1 MSTVFVAE
9 KPSVAREIAAVL
21 GADRRGE
28 GYLASADGRTVVT
41 WAFGHLVGYAEP
53 DDYGPVWAGDWSFAQ
68 LPMIPDRW
76 RLKVH
81 KAGAGQFRTVKELM
95 NKAARV
101 VCATDAGREG
111 ERIFRLIYE
120 QAGCRAPVERLWV
133 SSLTREALSAGL
145 QNLYP
150 WRAFDD
156 LAAAARVRAQADW
169 LVGYNLTRAYTS
181 RHGGLCSIGRVQT
194 PTLAMVVKRDEE
206 IENFTPAAYFEVVAS
221 MEAGFDAVYVRRGED
236 DGKGGRVWERRIEER
251 GVARRILK
259 DAWGR
264 AAVVAELEKR
274 TVRHRAPSLF
284 DLTTLQ
290 REANRRLGWRAAQ
303 TLETAQKL
311 YEAKL
316 ITYPRTESRHL
327 PEDMRPLLA
336 ELLRSLDHPLALRAL
351 DYLKNGAGN
360 VPGKAYVDNARL
372 TDHHAIIPTSEGMG
386 GGWEEEAVGGVL
398 YRMVVSRFV
407 GIFFPEQVVEETWAR
422 FDLNGLAFVASG
434 RNEVERGWCE
444 VSGDGGEVEGEGSWL
459 PELTEGERVGVEK
472 LEIRDKETV
481 APRRYDDGSLLSAM
495 RNAGRLVEDED
506 RAEVLKVKGG
516 LGTPATRAAI
526 IEALVKRGFLLRER
540 KNLVS
545 TETGR
550 ALVAVVAE
558 PLCSPELTATWEG
571 QLADIEEGKGS
582 ADGFLDA
589 ISCFV
594 REVVPKVRE
603 SEGEVPVERQDR
615 LSVGVCPLCG
625 EDVIERPKSF
635 GCSAWRD
642 SGCGFA
648 VWKVMSGKKLP
659 VAQVRSLL
667 NKGST
672 SRMKGFKSRAGK
684 PFEARL
690 VMEEGGSV
698 KFDFG
703 E

>member
-1 MSTVFVAE
+1 MNMSTVYVAE

-28 GYLASADGRTVVT
+28 GYLASADGGTVMT

-53 DDYGPVWAGDWSFAQ
+53 DDYGPAWAGDWSFAQ

-81 KAGAGQFRTVKELM
+81 KAGADQFRTVKELM

-120 QAGCRAPVERLWV
+120 QSGCRAPVERLWV

-145 QNLYP
+145 QNLHP
-150 WRAFDD
+150 ARAFDD

-194 PTLAMVVKRDEE
+194 PTLAMVVARDEA
-206 IENFTPAAYFEVVAS
+206 IENFTPAAYFEVVAR
-221 MEAGFDAVYVRRGED
+221 MEGGFDAVYVQRGED
-236 DGKGGRVWERRIEER
+236 DAKGGRVWNRRIEDR

-274 TVRHRAPSLF
+274 TVQHRAPSLF
-284 DLTTLQ
+284 DLTSLQ

-327 PEDMRPLLA
+327 PEDMRPHLP
-336 ELLRSLDHPLALRAL
+336 ELLRSMDHPAAERAL
-351 DYLKNGAGN
+351 DYLKNGAGS
-360 VPGKAYVDNARL
+360 VPGKAYVDNAKL

-386 GGWEEEAVGGVL
+386 GEWEKGSVGGAL
-398 YRMVVSRFV
+398 YGMIVSRFV
-407 GIFFPEQVVEETWAR
+407 AVFFPEQVVEETWAR
-422 FDLNGLAFVASG
+422 FDLNGLSFVGSG

-444 VSGDGGEVEGEGSWL
+444 VTGDGGGEAEGEGSWL
-459 PELTEGERVGVEK
+459 PELVEGERVGVEK
-472 LEIRDKETV
+472 LEMRDKETV

-495 RNAGRLVEDED
+495 RNAGRFVQDEGQ
-506 RAEVLKVKGG
+506 AEVLKEKGG

-526 IEALVKRGFLLRER
+526 IEALVKRGFLARD
-540 KNLVS
+540 KKALVS
-545 TETGR
+545 TEAGR
-550 ALVAVVAE
+550 ALVGVVAE
-558 PLCSPELTATWEG
+558 PLCSPELTASWEG
-571 QLADIEEGKGS
+571 QLAEIEEGKGS
-582 ADGFLDA
+582 AEGFLDA
-589 ISCFV
+589 ITCFV
-594 REVVPKVRE
+594 REAVPKVRE
-603 SEGEVPVERQDR
+603 SEGEVPVERQER

-625 EDVIERPKSF
+625 EDVTERPKSF
-635 GCSAWRD
+635 GCSAWRE
-642 SGCGFA
+642 SGCEFV

-672 SRMKGFKSRAGK
+672 SKMKGFKRVFVNAELPTICHADR
-684 PFEARL
+684 PF
-690 VMEEGGSV
+690 
-698 KFDFG
+698 
-703 E
+703 